1 MFPPSNNELRKVA
14 DSKYA
19 VVVAAAQRARFLSEN
34 HKKDENYRL
43 SAMVTR
49 ALAEITSGRLKVICE
64 KME

>member
-1 MFPPSNNELRKVA
+1 MFPPSNNELMAVS

-19 VVVAAAQRARFLSEN
+19 VVVAAAQRARALSEV

-49 ALAEITSGRLKVICE
+49 ALGEITSGRLKINCD

>member
-1 MFPPSNNELRKVA
+1 MFPPSNSELMKVA

-19 VVVAAAQRARFLSEN
+19 VVVAAAQRARTLSET

-49 ALAEITSGRLKVICE
+49 ALGEITSGRLKVVCE
-64 KME
+64 KMD